1 MSQFEIY
8 NLGIEKLKTILKKE
22 QENVPNQHD

>member
-8 NLGIEKLKTILKKE
+8 NLGIENLKTILKKE